1 MILVK
6 VYGERTDVAAYLSYY
21 AKEEI
26 KVLTE
31 VKDEELFFETVV
43 SGYCLDGDL
52 VEVNQLMVEVVMDSK
67 YAEEASKIAD
77 VINYY
82 GTYFTNNVYVYFS
95 LKDDR
100 LGFTYSNQEK
110 KDFEG
115 EGIEF
120 IEDDE
125 CHCHEGGKCTCG
137 EECHCHEGG
146 ECTCGEEC
154 SCHKDGKDC
163 GCGPDC
169 KCREKDGLCH
179 CHEEGHKCECDQG
192 CKCGKHN

>member
-21 AKEEI
+21 AKSEI
-26 KVLTE
+26 QVLTE

-52 VEVNQLMVEVVMDSK
+52 VEVNQLIVEVVMDSK
-67 YAEEASKIAD
+67 YASEASKIAD

-95 LKDDR
+95 IKEENLS
-100 LGFTYSNQEK
+100 FTYSNQEK

-125 CHCHEGGKCTCG
+125 
-137 EECHCHEGG
+137 
-146 ECTCGEEC
+146 
-154 SCHKDGKDC
+154 SDCHKDGHEGDDEDHECDC
-163 GCGPDC
+163 GGN
-169 KCREKDGLCH
+169 
-179 CHEEGHKCECDQG
+179 
-192 CKCGKHN
+192 CKCGKHK